1 MIQWEV
7 IRESEKL
14 KSEIS
19 AVSQQILQPFYEKF
33 RTNALQLAILNEAES
48 NPNLTLNSL
57 AATLNRAATNLS
69 VKVTAMVKDDLL
81 KKVVANHDRRIIY
94 IQPTAKGLD
103 LIRKS
108 RSFIIKR
115 YEMVDEDDTDIQNLV
130 AASTIYLDKLL
141 EAKRKPVTQEL
152 FDSL

>member
-14 KSEIS
+14 KAEIT
-19 AVSQQILQPFYEKF
+19 AVSQQLLQPFYEKF
-33 RTNALQLAILNEAES
+33 RTNALQLSILNEAEA
-48 NPNLTLNSL
+48 NPNLTLNTL
-57 AATLNRAATNLS
+57 ASVLNRAATNLS

-103 LIRKS
+103 LIKKS
-108 RSFIIKR
+108 REFIIKR
-115 YEMVDEDDTDIQNLV
+115 YELVDDDDTDIRNLV
-130 AASTIYLDKLL
+130 SSATVYLDKLL